1 MTGQLLMIASAASW
15 AAGLILTKATLD
27 QTGASPSSLL
37 LVQLGASVG
46 VLAVASLLTGAWPR
60 QVWRR
65 GWVGLLEPGIAYQ
78 FALAGLALTSATNA
92 SVLGSLEPVMVPL
105 IAWLLLRERPRAQL
119 LVLVVG
125 ATIGSVLVSLSS
137 SGADSSL
144 AGDAL
149 IVASVAAAA
158 LYVVVASR
166 QVATV
171 RPLPAALTQQTW
183 ALGLTVL
190 VYVSL
195 AGGAF
200 WPDLTPSGL
209 LLGAVSGIVNYALPF
224 WLYLS
229 ALTRMPV
236 SRAATYLTLI
246 PVFGVLGSV
255 VVLGDGIG
263 WLDVVGSALVVACLL
278 LDSLRNRSDVESEE
292 QPATARSQ
300 SDRDFLPLWTPG

>member
-1 MTGQLLMIASAASW
+1 MTGPLLMVASAASW
-15 AAGLILTKATLD
+15 AAGLILTKVTLD
-27 QTGASPSSLL
+27 HTGSAPSSLL
-37 LVQLGASVG
+37 LVQLGASVA
-46 VLAVASLLTGAWPR
+46 VLAVASLSVGGGPRSAWR
-60 QVWRR
+60 H
-65 GWVGLLEPGIAYQ
+65 GWVGLLEPGVAYQ
-78 FALAGLALTSATNA
+78 LALAGLALTSATNA

-105 IAWLLLRERPRAQL
+105 VAWLLFRDRPRVQL
-119 LVLVVG
+119 LVLVAG

-137 SGADSSL
+137 GGADGSL
-144 AGDAL
+144 TGDVL

-166 QVATV
+166 QVTTV

-190 VYVSL
+190 IHL
-195 AGGAF
+195 ALTGGAV
-200 WPDLTPSGL
+200 WPELTPGGL

-236 SRAATYLTLI
+236 TRAASYLTLI

-255 VVLGDGIG
+255 LVLGDGFG
-263 WLDVVGSALVVACLL
+263 WLDLLGSGLVVGCLL
-278 LDSLRNRSDVESEE
+278 LDGRMHRTEDERST
-292 QPATARSQ
+292 QPTPAT
-300 SDRDFLPLWTPG
+300 G